1 MIEDISLDGQFYDE
15 SYFAYKEDVDV
26 AWRARLLGWKS
37 YYLAEAKAVHE
48 RGWKYEG
55 RRSRKLIPLFLRRHS
70 YQNRI
75 YTIIKNEPA
84 GWGMLLSIPRLIA
97 LEIAQIGYITLFEP
111 GLLKCWLTITRS
123 LPRLL
128 RQRAIIQRRIKER
141 KVKL

>member
-1 MIEDISLDGQFYDE
+1 
-15 SYFAYKEDVDV
+15 
-26 AWRARLLGWKS
+26 
-37 YYLAEAKAVHE
+37 
-48 RGWKYEG
+48 
-55 RRSRKLIPLFLRRHS
+55 
-70 YQNRI
+70 
-75 YTIIKNEPA
+75 
-84 GWGMLLSIPRLIA
+84 MLLSIPRLIA